1 MLRVKI
7 ELVPFGQEKMARKIG
22 QMLITNDGS
31 HPDRPKYGNYQVS
44 VVYENEFQCSTGC
57 VLNHL
62 RSAGAWRLV
71 RKALKA
77 VKV

>member
-1 MLRVKI
+1 MLRVKL
-7 ELVPFGQEKMARKIG
+7 ELVPFGQEKMARQIG
-22 QMLITNDGS
+22 ELRIHNDGS
-31 HPDRPKYGNYQVS
+31 HPDRPEYGNYS
-44 VVYENEFQCSTGC
+44 VAIDIDGVPYATGC

-62 RSAGAWRLV
+62 RSAGAWALV

>member
-1 MLRVKI
+1 MLRVKL
-7 ELVPFGQEKMARKIG
+7 ELVPFSQEKMSRQIG

-31 HPDRPKYGNYQVS
+31 HPQRPEYGDYAVS
-44 VVYENEFQCSTGC
+44 LETDGARRSGC
-57 VLNHL
+57 VKDHL

>member
-1 MLRVKI
+1 MLRVKL
-7 ELVPFGQEKMARKIG
+7 ELVPFGQEKMARPIG
-22 QMLITNDGS
+22 QMLITNDGD
-31 HPDRPKYGNYQVS
+31 HPKSPAYGNYHVS
-44 VVYENEFQCSTGC
+44 IMFENQCYVTGC
-57 VLNHL
+57 VKDHL